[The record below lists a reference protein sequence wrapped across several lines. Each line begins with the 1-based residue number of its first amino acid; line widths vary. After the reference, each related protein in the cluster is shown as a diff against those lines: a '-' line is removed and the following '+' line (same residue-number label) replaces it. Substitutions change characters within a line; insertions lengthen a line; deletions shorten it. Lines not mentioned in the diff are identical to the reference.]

1 MSHNPYQQYP
11 GYPGTPPQG
20 QGDYPASYPAP
31 APGYPQQQQGY
42 YAGQQA
48 PGYGAHPGQYQQ
60 HPGYEGINAPGYDYN
75 YYDLYDN
82 YGAYPGQDT
91 APNAV
96 LAITSL
102 IVGLLSLFLGIFY
115 YVGIP
120 LGIFAIVV
128 GIVALNKIGKKTAT
142 GKGFAI
148 GGMVTG
154 GLALLVAAVTITI
167 TVFLHIQLEND
178 CREAGTPDGNGHVTC
193 ELDDGSSMTVPAK

>member
-60 HPGYEGINAPGYDYN
+60 HPGYEGINAPGYDYD

-91 APNAV
+91 APQRGSCDY
-96 LAITSL
+96 LAHCWPIEFVS
-102 IVGLLSLFLGIFY
+102 GDLLLCG
-115 YVGIP
+115 
-120 LGIFAIVV
+120 
-128 GIVALNKIGKKTAT
+128 N
-142 GKGFAI
+142 
-148 GGMVTG
+148 
-154 GLALLVAAVTITI
+154 
-167 TVFLHIQLEND
+167 TVRYLCHSCRD
-178 CREAGTPDGNGHVTC
+178 CCA
-193 ELDDGSSMTVPAK
+193 

>member
-60 HPGYEGINAPGYDYN
+60 HPGYEGINAPGYDYD

-96 LAITSL
+96 LAIT
-102 IVGLLSLFLGIFY
+102 
-115 YVGIP
+115 
-120 LGIFAIVV
+120 IVV

-178 CREAGTPDGNGHVTC
+178 CREAGTPDGNGHITC